1 LIEAYLF
8 LPPGI
13 PYITSFGLIPLQM
26 RLGNYAI
33 FAIVACL
40 LWLYGFTVIESLAF
54 ASIWITLLVYLVID
68 YFSNVP
74 LAV

>member
-1 LIEAYLF
+1 MIEAYLF

-13 PYITSFGLIPLQM
+13 PFITSFGLIPLQV
-26 RLGNYAI
+26 RLTNYAI
-33 FAIVACL
+33 FGIVAYG

-68 YFSNVP
+68 YFANVP